1 MVFTTYPLKY
11 GGADGLDPVRS
22 EIVHAH
28 PGQPAAEGDPAVA
41 AECRRRSTG
50 FAPSAIGLRKSR
62 GLQQARAWREGLVMS
77 LQWYDERANNPPW
90 IDARAELR
98 QADRPIHGVGAK
110 VPLSSPSE

>member
-1 MVFTTYPLKY
+1 
-11 GGADGLDPVRS
+11 
-22 EIVHAH
+22 
-28 PGQPAAEGDPAVA
+28 
-41 AECRRRSTG
+41 
-50 FAPSAIGLRKSR
+50 
-62 GLQQARAWREGLVMS
+62 MS